1 MHGLPW
7 RSQTLADALHP
18 ESEGIS
24 LHGITEVQRES
35 VLHGSGGHL
44 SLNVQDSC
52 KGAAVITPGRPCM
65 CTASCFQLVAR
76 CTCSRSASLENS
88 SAFTKIRYK
97 AADNLPGIVAK
108 VASTAIL
115 LCVFD
120 NGFTEKMRA
129 PPFIRV

>member
-1 MHGLPW
+1 MVAQHGLPG

-52 KGAAVITPGRPCM
+52 KGAAVIKPDRPCM
-65 CTASCFQLVAR
+65 RTASCFQLVAR
-76 CTCSRSASLENS
+76 RAWSRSASWK
-88 SAFTKIRYK
+88 T
-97 AADNLPGIVAK
+97 
-108 VASTAIL
+108 
-115 LCVFD
+115 
-120 NGFTEKMRA
+120 
-129 PPFIRV
+129 